1 MTSRTAEPFAVTHLS
16 VLAIAAPMTL
26 AFITTPLLGLVDTAV
41 VGRLGIAADLGGLA
55 VGAIVFDVVFTSLNF
70 LRSGTTG
77 LVAQA
82 LGRGDAKERTAV
94 LARALLLSLALG
106 LLVLALSQPLLGAGL
121 ALVAPTPA
129 VAEAVAAYFT
139 IRILAAPLTLANYV
153 LLGWALGLG
162 RAGLGLAL
170 QVVLNGTNIALSL
183 HLGLSLGWGI
193 EGVAW
198 ATVVAEGVGV
208 AAGLLAALVILRG
221 SDMPSR
227 ARVFEG
233 AAFVRLFALNR
244 DIMIRSFCLLGA
256 FFAFT
261 AMGSRF
267 GELTLAANAVLMN
280 FFLVAG
286 FFLDG
291 LATAAEQL
299 AGRAVGARWRAG
311 FERAVDLTMVWGVGL
326 GGACTLA
333 FLLGGPW
340 LIDLLTTNAAVR
352 EAAAAYLPWA
362 AATGIVGTV
371 AFQMDGVY
379 IGATWSREMRD
390 MMLVSVAAYALMLAV
405 AWAAQ
410 SNHLLWLSLLV
421 FLGARGWT
429 LWRRLPAN
437 AAQTFAPAMA

>member
-1 MTSRTAEPFAVTHLS
+1 
-16 VLAIAAPMTL
+16 MTL

-41 VGRLGIAADLGGLA
+41 VGRLGSAAALGGLA
-55 VGAIVFDVVFTSLNF
+55 VGAIIFDVVFTSLNF
-70 LRSGTTG
+70 LRAGTTG

-94 LARALLLSLALG
+94 LWRGLFLALVLG
-106 LLVLALSQPLLGAGL
+106 LLVLLVSQPLLAAGL
-121 ALVAPTPA
+121 AVVAPGEGVAAA
-129 VAEAVAAYFT
+129 VALYFT

-153 LLGWALGLG
+153 LLGWALGLA
-162 RAGLGLAL
+162 RSGLGLAL

-183 HLGLSLGWGI
+183 YLGLHLGWGI

-198 ATVVAEGVGV
+198 ATVIAEGVGV
-208 AAGLLAALVILRG
+208 AAGLGAAVLILRG
-221 SDMPSR
+221 ADRPSLG
-227 ARVFEG
+227 RVFEG

-261 AMGSRF
+261 AIGSRF

-311 FERAVDLTMVWGVGL
+311 FERAVALTLAWGWAL
-326 GGACTLA
+326 GGAATLG

-340 LIDLLTTNAAVR
+340 LIDLLTTLEPVR
-352 EAAAAYLPWA
+352 EAARLFLPYA
-362 AATGIVGTV
+362 AATAIVGTV

-379 IGATWSREMRD
+379 IGATWSREMRNW
-390 MMLVSVAAYALMLAV
+390 MLVSVAAYAVMLAV
-405 AWAAQ
+405 AWAAR
-410 SNHLLWLSLLV
+410 SNHLLWLALLV

-437 AAQTFAPAMA
+437 TAHTFAPAPAPSGASAIA